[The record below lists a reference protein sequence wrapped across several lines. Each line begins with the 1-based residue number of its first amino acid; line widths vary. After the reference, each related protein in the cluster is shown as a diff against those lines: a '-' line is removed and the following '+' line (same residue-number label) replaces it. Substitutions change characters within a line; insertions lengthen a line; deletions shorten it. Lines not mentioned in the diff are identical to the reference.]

1 MTEVEKPKS
10 DYAAMRLA
18 NKWKEAKFES
28 QVRHKD
34 LMAKIN
40 VASLAITIG
49 LASYTY
55 MEISNGFENCE
66 GAWVS
71 TTLLFVLAMHFTNIL

>member
-1 MTEVEKPKS
+1 MV
-10 DYAAMRLA
+10 
-18 NKWKEAKFES
+18 
-28 QVRHKD
+28 
-34 LMAKIN
+34 KIN
-40 VASLAITIG
+40 LTSLAMTIG

>member
-1 MTEVEKPKS
+1 
-10 DYAAMRLA
+10 MRLA
-18 NKWKEAKFES
+18 NKWKEAKLDS
-28 QVRHKD
+28 QDRHKA

-40 VASLAITIG
+40 LTSLAMTIG